1 LRIEGRVALTRFD
14 EGQCHKWAL
23 LLKERKIKIDKASE
37 ALASGDYESAKRLT
51 SEIVHCSTS
60 ENSDPGMEGSLLY
73 HMAMVAKM
81 AAESRVVLEDLGVE
95 APSVGKQLWIFYNDF
110 VSDAKELLGDI
121 VPIAA
126 NAENAVKRRNLGVNE
141 KISLFRRLTEDT
153 KKVEDMLDRRDS
165 VGRDR
170 LQSLFREWAEH
181 VIEMR
186 LRQEYETIKGF
197 LIMERLAED
206 IGLEQ
211 LEKTMVH
218 VEKRFGDE
226 TVESAFNVSL
236 KVGIPKEKLQKLM
249 LSDHFIEH
257 KMDMENLGGFMR
269 FLNCPIYGSHI
280 YMEAKLGT
288 DGETSQLFCKY
299 FCKSHAQSMFEKF
312 LPFPVGVSQLQRM
325 ATDGK
330 CEFRIKLAPISEV
343 ESAEKYIPLVV
354 SWNVTSRCNLKC
366 SHCYMSASENQF
378 EDDLNTD
385 AAKMLIHQIIEVSRP
400 LLILSGGEP
409 LLRNDIFEIIR
420 YGADRGLKMGMGSN
434 GMLLDHEVAKKLKDA
449 GMSTVAISLDSSIP
463 ERHDE
468 FRGVKGCWQKAVSA
482 IQALKE
488 NDVQV
493 QVNATVTRQNYS
505 EVDEIM
511 SLAERLG
518 VDNFHLF
525 FLVPTGRGTNVKDIT
540 PKMYE
545 EMITATLTHT
555 TKHKMNIKPACAPQ
569 FMRVAKQQGIDM
581 SRWIRGCV
589 AGLYYCRIY
598 PSGEVTPCPYLP
610 INLGNI
616 RERSFKDIWFN
627 SEVFRAMRDFNQLKG
642 KCGVCDFRDVCGG
655 CRARAYGVST
665 DYMDFCGALNN
676 PTETQGDYMAED
688 PWCIYQPN
696 PGRSERRNIKK

>member
-1 LRIEGRVALTRFD
+1 LQIDGRVALTKFD
-14 EGQCHKWAL
+14 EEHCHKWAL
-23 LLKERKIKIDKASE
+23 LLKERKRKIDKASE
-37 ALASGDYESAKRLT
+37 AIVSGDFKTARKLTDEVFHGSAG
-51 SEIVHCSTS
+51 I
-60 ENSDPGMEGSLLY
+60 NSDPGMEGSLLY

-81 AAESRVVLEDLGVE
+81 ASEPRVVLEELGVE
-95 APSVGKQLWIFYNDF
+95 APSVRGQWIFYNDF
-110 VSDAKELLGDI
+110 VSDAKELLGDF
-121 VPIAA
+121 VPVTDSV
-126 NAENAVKRRNLGVNE
+126 ENAVKRRNLGVDE
-141 KISLFRRLTEDT
+141 KISLFRRLTEET
-153 KKVEDMLDRRDS
+153 KKVEDILDRKDS
-165 VGRDR
+165 LARDR
-170 LQSLFREWAEH
+170 LQSLFRKWAEH
-181 VIEMR
+181 VVEMR
-186 LRQEYETIKGF
+186 LCQEYETVKGF
-197 LIMERLAED
+197 LIMKRLAED
-206 IGLEQ
+206 IGLKQ
-211 LEKTMVH
+211 LEKIMVR
-218 VEKRFGDE
+218 VGKRFGDE
-226 TVESAFNVSL
+226 TVDSAFNVSIH
-236 KVGIPKEKLQKLM
+236 VGIPKEKLQTLM

-269 FLNCPIYGSHI
+269 FLNCPIYGSHSYI
-280 YMEAKLGT
+280 EAKLGI
-288 DGETSQLFCKY
+288 DSKTSQLFCKN

-312 LPFPVGVSQLQRM
+312 LPFPVGVSQPLRM
-325 ATDGK
+325 ITDGR
-330 CEFRIKLAPISEV
+330 CEFRIKLAPTSEV
-343 ESAEKYIPLVV
+343 ESIEKYVPLVV

-366 SHCYMSASENQF
+366 SHCYMSADENKPK
-378 EDDLNTD
+378 DDLSTD

-409 LLRNDIFEIIR
+409 LLREDIFEIIR

-434 GMLLDHEVAKKLKDA
+434 GMLIDHEVAKKLKAA
-449 GMSTVAISLDSSIP
+449 GMGTVAISLDSSIP

-468 FRGVKGCWQKAVSA
+468 FRGVKGCWQKAVNA

-511 SLAERLG
+511 SLTEKLG

-525 FLVPTGRGTNVKDIT
+525 FLVPTGRGAKIEDIT

-545 EMITATLTHT
+545 EMITRTLAQTIN
-555 TKHKMNIKPACAPQ
+555 HKMNVKPSCAPQ

-616 RERSFKDIWFN
+616 RDRSFRDIWFN
-627 SEVFRAMRDFNQLKG
+627 SEVFRAMRDFDQLKG
-642 KCGVCDFRDVCGG
+642 KCGACDFRDVCGG

-665 DYMDFCGALNN
+665 DYMDFCGALHN

-688 PWCIYQPN
+688 PWCIYQPSSS
-696 PGRSERRNIKK
+696 RSERSKFKK